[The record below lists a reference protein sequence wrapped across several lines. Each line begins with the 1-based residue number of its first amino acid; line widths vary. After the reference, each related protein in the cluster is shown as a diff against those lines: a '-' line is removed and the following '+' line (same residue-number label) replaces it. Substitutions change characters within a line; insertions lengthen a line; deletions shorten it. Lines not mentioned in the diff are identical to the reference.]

1 MARTTMPNDH
11 SALKEVSHKKVH
23 KTKIVG
29 HTNIVN
35 FHKIVKTQ
43 KTFKRPSVSSI
54 VSLLLPK
61 IINLK
66 N

>member
-23 KTKIVG
+23 KIVG

>member
-1 MARTTMPNDH
+1 MFYNFSVMNFFGGFLQAQMARTTMPNDH

-35 FHKIVKTQ
+35 FHKIVKA
-43 KTFKRPSVSSI
+43 
-54 VSLLLPK
+54 
-61 IINLK
+61 LK
-66 N
+66 NL